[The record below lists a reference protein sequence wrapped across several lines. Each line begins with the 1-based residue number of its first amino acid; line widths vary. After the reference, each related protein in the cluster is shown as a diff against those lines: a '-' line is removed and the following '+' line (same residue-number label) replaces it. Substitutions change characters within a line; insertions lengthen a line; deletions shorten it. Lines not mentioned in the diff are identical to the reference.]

1 LDGGV
6 LRLQSGRTTIIPKL
20 SEVEVFMDGALV
32 AMILVLVVLVG
43 AAITVV
49 VLRGRFS
56 GDAELGNAKF
66 RIKAD
71 RGAPARPGVATI
83 ARSIA
88 KTGDA
93 TAVGTGRASIEDTE
107 AGRNL
112 TARAGETPDP
122 KP

>member
-1 LDGGV
+1 
-6 LRLQSGRTTIIPKL
+6 
-20 SEVEVFMDGALV
+20 VEVFVDGTLV
-32 AMILVLVVLVG
+32 ATIVVLVVLVG

-49 VLRGRFS
+49 ALRGRFS

-71 RGAPARPGVATI
+71 RDASPQPGVATI
-83 ARSIA
+83 SRSIA

-93 TAVGTGRASIEDTE
+93 TAVDTGRASIEDTE
-107 AGRNL
+107 AGGNL
-112 TARAGETPDP
+112 TARAGEAPDP